1 MRFFLL
7 FASLLASCSAFS
19 ANNFYAAKK
28 EAIRVYQDQQTSFY
42 CGCDYRR
49 QGKKL
54 SPDWQS
60 CGYSPR
66 KQAKRGSRI
75 EWEHVVPAW
84 HFGHQLQCW
93 QNGGRKNCSRNDPRF
108 RAMEADL
115 MNLVPAVGEL
125 NGDRSNYRFG
135 MIAGEPRAYGRC
147 DFEVDFKGKTT
158 EPPENVRGDI
168 ARIYFY
174 MRDTYGLQISRQ
186 QRQLLEAWNRQDPE
200 SDWER
205 QRRTRI
211 EKLQGT
217 QRERQLVYGPP
228 ITPVNPQAFR
238 KTTAA
243 ADSELSCDTL
253 PRTCGKMTRCDQAM
267 AALACGNTR
276 LDRDNDGVP
285 CEALC
290 R

>member
-1 MRFFLL
+1 MRFL
-7 FASLLASCSAFS
+7 FFCASLVLSLSAIAAPNFS
-19 ANNFYAAKK
+19 AAKK
-28 EAIRVYQDQQTSFY
+28 DAVKVYQGQETSFY
-42 CGCDYRR
+42 CGCEYRR
-49 QGKKL
+49 EGKKL
-54 SPDWQS
+54 VPDWES

-66 KQAKRGSRI
+66 KNANRGSRI

-93 QNGGRKNCSRNDPRF
+93 QNGGRKNCTRNDPKF
-108 RAMEADL
+108 AAMEADL

-125 NGDRSNYRFG
+125 NGDRSNYKFG
-135 MIAGEPRAYGRC
+135 MIPGEPRAYGRC
-147 DFEVDFKGKTT
+147 DFEVDFKGKTA

-205 QRRTRI
+205 ERKRRI
-211 EKLQGT
+211 EKLQGAK
-217 QRERQLVYGPP
+217 L
-228 ITPVNPQAFR
+228 PVASPTRPSQ
-238 KTTAA
+238 
-243 ADSELSCDTL
+243 LSCDEL
-253 PRTCGKMTRCDQAM
+253 PKTCSRMTSCEQAQ
-267 AALACGNTR
+267 AALACGNER
-276 LDRDNDGVP
+276 LDRDKDGVP

>member
-1 MRFFLL
+1 MRFLFLNTCIFL
-7 FASLLASCSAFS
+7 SASILLSFS
-19 ANNFYAAKK
+19 AIAAPNFSAAKK
-28 EAIRVYQDQQTSFY
+28 DAVKVYRGQETSFY
-42 CGCDYRR
+42 CSCDYNY

-54 SPDWQS
+54 VPDWES
-60 CGYSPR
+60 CGYKPR

-93 QNGGRKNCSRNDPRF
+93 QNGGRKNCTRNDPKF
-108 RAMEADL
+108 SAMEADL

-125 NGDRSNYRFG
+125 NGDRSNYKFG
-135 MIAGEPRAYGRC
+135 MIPGEPRAYGRC
-147 DFEVDFKGKTT
+147 DFEVNFKGKTA

-205 QRRTRI
+205 KRKRRI
-211 EKLQGT
+211 EKLQG
-217 QRERQLVYGPP
+217 VKAV
-228 ITPVNPQAFR
+228 PV
-238 KTTAA
+238 KTSAPVST
-243 ADSELSCDTL
+243 SNSLSCHSL
-253 PRTCGKMTRCDQAM
+253 PRTCGKMTSCEQAQ

-276 LDRDNDGVP
+276 LDRDKDGVP

-290 R
+290 S